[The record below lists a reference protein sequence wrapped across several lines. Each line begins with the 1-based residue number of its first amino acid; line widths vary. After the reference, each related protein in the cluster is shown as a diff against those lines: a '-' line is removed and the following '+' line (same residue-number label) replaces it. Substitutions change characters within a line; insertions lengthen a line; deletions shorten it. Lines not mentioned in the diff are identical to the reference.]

1 MKNIINYYNEIKMLQ
16 NQEKQV
22 ILLLEYY
29 EHYKKICVE
38 NEDTWLGMDKD
49 IWESVLVEYGS
60 FNRKEINSLP
70 NLFKA
75 KQLRIQFNSERAE
88 IINFH
93 QRLQDRKSKESNLD
107 GDQGSFKP
115 KINIQYSQ
123 GNK

>member
-1 MKNIINYYNEIKMLQ
+1 MLQ
-16 NQEKQV
+16 NREKIV

-38 NEDTWLGMDKD
+38 NENTWLGMDKD

-60 FNRKEINSLP
+60 FSRKEINSLP

-75 KQLRIQFNSERAE
+75 KQYRIQFNYDRAE
-88 IINFH
+88 IIDFH
-93 QRLQDRKSKESNLD
+93 QRLQSRKTKESNLD
-107 GDQGSFKP
+107 GNQGSFGP

-123 GNK
+123 SNK

>member
-1 MKNIINYYNEIKMLQ
+1 MLQ